1 MSQQIPNP
9 PRTRTTLVIFLKGAA
24 TPVALFVE
32 NPVADYNE
40 LQQLLKVPTPKIYEK
55 EGQGPIK
62 KLSVPVNQILAVALQ
77 DVPMQ

>member
-32 NPVADYNE
+32 KHF
-40 LQQLLKVPTPKIYEK
+40 LK
-55 EGQGPIK
+55 
-62 KLSVPVNQILAVALQ
+62 
-77 DVPMQ
+77 